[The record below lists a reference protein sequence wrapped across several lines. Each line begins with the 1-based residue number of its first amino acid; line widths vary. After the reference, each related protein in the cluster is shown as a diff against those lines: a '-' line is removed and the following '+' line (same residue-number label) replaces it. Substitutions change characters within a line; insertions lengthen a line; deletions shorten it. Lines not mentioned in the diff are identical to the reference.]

1 MARHG
6 PSEGL
11 LDAATIAL
19 SALILFVLKWAAG
32 AYVDW

>member
-1 MARHG
+1 VR
-6 PSEGL
+6 ERV

-19 SALILFVLKWAAG
+19 SALMLFVLKWAAG

>member
-1 MARHG
+1 MR
-6 PSEGL
+6 ERV

-19 SALILFVLKWAAG
+19 SALMLFVLKWAAG

>member
-1 MARHG
+1 MDRPG
-6 PSEGL
+6 RSDEL

-19 SALILFVLKWAAG
+19 SALILFALKWAAG